1 MRHSLGWI
9 SIRVPWRIHWWGQ
22 TTMLTLSVSRHFS
35 AKEFWSS
42 QTSTIPLI
50 FEANIPTLFA
60 VTVWLNK
67 KEKKL
72 RPIFHKYESISFF
85 TLWAIVGNSSR
96 VFTPSIILYLLN
108 HLNLTIIMFT
118 VKDASLIFLTNTLVL
133 FVEKY
138 TEYFSM
144 ASFLFFLKRAVFF
157 TKWKQP
163 PLRSNNHIVLRCH
176 SVSDCKSFP
185 NDL

>member
-1 MRHSLGWI
+1 MRTNYYAYT
-9 SIRVPWRIHWWGQ
+9 VCK
-22 TTMLTLSVSRHFS
+22 LTLFS
-35 AKEFWSS
+35 ERVLVVTDFNY
-42 QTSTIPLI
+42 STYLWGKHSNTICGHCMI
-50 FEANIPTLFA
+50 EQ
-60 VTVWLNK
+60 K
-67 KEKKL
+67 RKKKL

>member
-1 MRHSLGWI
+1 
-9 SIRVPWRIHWWGQ
+9 
-22 TTMLTLSVSRHFS
+22 
-35 AKEFWSS
+35 
-42 QTSTIPLI
+42 
-50 FEANIPTLFA
+50 
-60 VTVWLNK
+60 
-67 KEKKL
+67 
-72 RPIFHKYESISFF
+72 
-85 TLWAIVGNSSR
+85 
-96 VFTPSIILYLLN
+96 
-108 HLNLTIIMFT
+108 MFT

-163 PLRSNNHIVLRCH
+163 PLRSNIHIVLRCH